1 MAFENLREQLKEQW
15 ADLSS
20 KIQESQT
27 FNNLREQFES
37 QTPQV
42 QKLISIGSVVLV
54 AFLLIYMLPYAYIS
68 ASSANMERFEENRE
82 LIKGL
87 LSVSRSAKTQSPLP
101 EPMNTSEIRGRVD
114 GVLKQ
119 NRLMPDQIGDIQD
132 IPQPAV
138 PTGIPASV
146 QQNGIAFQLK
156 KLNVKQIVS
165 VTNAVQNMGNG
176 TKLMGIDIVQSANQ
190 SHYYDVILKVV
201 HFGLPRIADSTGP
214 DAAKGGKR
222 AIRPSRPSNG
232 NDEDL

>member
-1 MAFENLREQLKEQW
+1 MAFENLQEQLKEQW

-37 QTPQV
+37 QTPTA
-42 QKLISIGSVVLV
+42 QKAISIGSIVL
-54 AFLLIYMLPYAYIS
+54 ASFLLIYMLPYAYIS

-87 LSVSRSAKTQSPLP
+87 LSVSRSAKTPSPLP
-101 EPMNTSEIRGRVD
+101 EPMNTGEIRGRVD
-114 GVLKQ
+114 GILKS
-119 NRLMPDQIGDIQD
+119 NRLMPDQIGDMQD
-132 IPQPAV
+132 IPAPAV
-138 PTGIPASV
+138 RDGIPASV

-165 VTNAVQNMGNG
+165 VTTAVQNMGNG

-190 SHYYDVILKVV
+190 SHYYDVILKIV
-201 HFGLPRIADSTGP
+201 HFGLPKIADSDGA
-214 DAAKGGKR
+214 DAPKGGKKPL
-222 AIRPSRPSNG
+222 RPSRPANG